1 MVIKTLDLEA
11 TMELVLKFSKDKQPS
26 NNLETPFI
34 ILPAIKEQYKALR
47 NIYLAFTF
55 TTLTNEK

>member
-1 MVIKTLDLEA
+1 MK
-11 TMELVLKFSKDKQPS
+11 LVLQFSKNNRPS
-26 NNLETPFI
+26 NKLQPPFI
-34 ILPAIKEQYKALR
+34 ILPAIKEQYEVLR

>member
-1 MVIKTLDLEA
+1 MVIKTFDLEA
-11 TMELVLKFSKDKQPS
+11 TMKLVLQFSKNNRPS
-26 NNLETPFI
+26 NKLQPPFI
-34 ILPAIKEQYKALR
+34 ILPAIKEQYEVLR